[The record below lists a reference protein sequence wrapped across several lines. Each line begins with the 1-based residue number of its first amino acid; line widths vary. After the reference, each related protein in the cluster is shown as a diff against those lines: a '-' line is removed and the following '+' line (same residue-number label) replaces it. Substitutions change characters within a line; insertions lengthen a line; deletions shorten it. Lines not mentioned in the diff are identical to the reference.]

1 MNDLWQEL
9 KEEIEAADGKEAAEM
24 IALIREQL
32 KDIEQDGESYPE
44 FLERQNNIE
53 FGDDK

>member
-1 MNDLWQEL
+1 MNELWQAL
-9 KEEIEAADGKEAAEM
+9 KEELEAADGKEAAEM

-32 KDIEQDGESYPE
+32 KGIEQEGMSYPE